1 MKLADTVVPPGK
13 MASCDLAGLRLLI
26 VSGNTTIRKVVCTL
40 ASFWGMEV
48 QEASSCEEA
57 IGVWHS
63 LHERKLALDVVIV
76 ELNLLENE
84 SSSLIEQFRGL
95 SGEQTK
101 WLLMNSVNE
110 RSLALRYLELGF
122 SGCITKPLKASKLLG
137 CLREVLTPKSGESFL
152 SELMLS
158 SPESNTKVAQLSQ
171 AKILLVEDTTI
182 NQKVV
187 LNQLKVLGYE
197 AQCVT
202 NGKEALEL
210 LMGHSGCGV
219 RVSVAEDERYGVIVA
234 PEASERVVATSW
246 TVNSTQDSSR
256 YFDCTD
262 AKRLSGKVNQ
272 STNTSSPILRPES
285 NFCRY
290 DIVLMDCQM
299 PVLDGYEATRLLRD
313 FEGDSCHTVVIAMT
327 ANAMPGDREK
337 CLAAGMDDYI
347 SKPLTLENLDVVLNR
362 WLHQSVD
369 VKSQPDFEEVIS
381 LSPTATSQGEFLV
394 TNEECVSV
402 NEAPLDLQQ
411 LDELARG
418 DLAFQQELLTVFLE
432 DSFIYLKEIKTALA
446 QKDWVTLARYAH
458 QIKGS
463 SATVAIKIMPEL
475 AASLEHQAKEQQ
487 LLDAEQLIT
496 QLEQILE
503 RVQAFVSNSWH

>member
-1 MKLADTVVPPGK
+1 
-13 MASCDLAGLRLLI
+13 
-26 VSGNTTIRKVVCTL
+26 
-40 ASFWGMEV
+40 
-48 QEASSCEEA
+48 
-57 IGVWHS
+57 
-63 LHERKLALDVVIV
+63 
-76 ELNLLENE
+76 
-84 SSSLIEQFRGL
+84 
-95 SGEQTK
+95 
-101 WLLMNSVNE
+101 
-110 RSLALRYLELGF
+110 
-122 SGCITKPLKASKLLG
+122 
-137 CLREVLTPKSGESFL
+137 LTPKSGESSF
-152 SELMLS
+152 SELMLAN
-158 SPESNTKVAQLSQ
+158 PESNTKAAKLSQ

-187 LNQLKVLGYE
+187 LNQLKILGYE

-202 NGKEALEL
+202 NGREALEL
-210 LMGHSGCGV
+210 LTQQSSYGV
-219 RVSVAEDERYGVIVA
+219 RVSGTEDDLYGVIVA
-234 PEASERVVATSW
+234 PEASQRVVATSW
-246 TVNSTQDSSR
+246 TVNSAQGSSR
-256 YFDCTD
+256 YFECTD
-262 AKRLSGKVNQ
+262 AQRLSGKVNQ
-272 STNTSSPILRPES
+272 STDTSSAILRPEPD
-285 NFCRY
+285 FCRY

-313 FEGDSCHTVVIAMT
+313 FEGESCHTVVIAMT

-347 SKPLTLENLDVVLNR
+347 SKPLTLENLEQVLNR

-369 VKSQPDFEEVIS
+369 VKSQPDFDEVVSI
-381 LSPTATSQGEFLV
+381 SPTSTSQGEFLV
-394 TNEECVSV
+394 TKEELVESV
-402 NEAPLDLQQ
+402 DDAPLDLQQ

-432 DSFIYLKEIKTALA
+432 DSFIYLEEIKTALA

-475 AASLEHQAKEQQ
+475 AAQLEHQAKEQQ

-503 RVQAFVSNSWH
+503 RVQAFISNRWY